1 MERTLFR
8 FAGAAIIAALALAAT
23 WKGDGT
29 RLAIGLI
36 VGLPAFVLM
45 VVSRR
50 QLGGSFSVMPE
61 ARGLVTSGL
70 YSRIMHPMYFF
81 LDLFLIGLVVIIGW
95 PVLVGAW
102 ALLVIVQSLQA
113 RREERV
119 LSEAFGTQYDAY
131 ANRTWF

>member
-1 MERTLFR
+1 MEKTVYR

-36 VGLPAFVLM
+36 VAVPSFVLM
-45 VVSRR
+45 VVCRR
-50 QLGGSFSVMPE
+50 QLGSSFSVMPE
-61 ARGLVTSGL
+61 AKALVTSGL

-81 LDLFLIGLVVIIGW
+81 LDLFLIGLVVILGW

-102 ALLVIVQSLQA
+102 ALLIIVQTLQA

-119 LSEAFGTQYDAY
+119 LSAAFGTQYDAY
-131 ANRTWF
+131 ANQTWF

>member
-81 LDLFLIGLVVIIGW
+81 VDLFLIGLVVIIGW

-102 ALLVIVQSLQA
+102 TLLVIVQSLQA

>member
-1 MERTLFR
+1 
-8 FAGAAIIAALALAAT
+8 
-23 WKGDGT
+23 
-29 RLAIGLI
+29 
-36 VGLPAFVLM
+36 
-45 VVSRR
+45 
-50 QLGGSFSVMPE
+50 MPE

-81 LDLFLIGLVVIIGW
+81 VDLFLIGLVVIIGW

-102 ALLVIVQSLQA
+102 TLLVIVQSLQA

>member
-1 MERTLFR
+1 MEKTVYR

-36 VGLPAFVLM
+36 VGVPSFVLM

-50 QLGGSFSVMPE
+50 QLGSSFSVMPE
-61 ARGLVTSGL
+61 AKALVTSGL
-70 YSRIMHPMYFF
+70 YSRIMHPIYFF
-81 LDLFLIGLVVIIGW
+81 LDLFLIGLVVILGW

-102 ALLVIVQSLQA
+102 ALLIIVQTLQA

-119 LSEAFGTQYDAY
+119 LSAAFGTQYDAY
-131 ANRTWF
+131 ANQTWF